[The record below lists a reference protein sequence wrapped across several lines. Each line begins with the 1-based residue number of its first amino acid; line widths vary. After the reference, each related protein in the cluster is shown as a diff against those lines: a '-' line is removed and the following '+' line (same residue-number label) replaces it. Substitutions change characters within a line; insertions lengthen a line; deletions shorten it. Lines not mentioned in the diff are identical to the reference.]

1 MLGTGDFVEFDDD
14 DDDVKSKR
22 FGRRYAFE
30 QFRLDTGV
38 RSLLYGDK

>member
-1 MLGTGDFVEFDDD
+1 MLSTEDFVEFD